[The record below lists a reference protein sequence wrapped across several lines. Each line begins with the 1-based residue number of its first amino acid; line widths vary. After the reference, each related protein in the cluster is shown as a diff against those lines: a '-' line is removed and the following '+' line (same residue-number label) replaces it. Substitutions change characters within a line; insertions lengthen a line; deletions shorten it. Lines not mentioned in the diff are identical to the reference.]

1 MRRRPTPWR
10 LTTSAALVTLLVVG
24 AGFLVT
30 RSTGARDLLAS
41 AAGSP
46 RAARRHPAAVRTAAP
61 TAPTAAAPPV
71 RGTEPFTV
79 LRARPTAAAA
89 RTPQPAQRHQKQL
102 AQRRQQQPRKQHR
115 MQHRPAPP
123 PQLDFTISSF
133 NALGASHTVPGGTH
147 PTYAPGP
154 ERARWAAGLLAAH
167 GVEVVGF
174 QELQAPQLSMLE
186 RVAPGYAFYP
196 GFSQGRL
203 GTENSIAWRTDTWQL
218 VRANTVSI
226 PYFNGH
232 RRAMPYVLL
241 RNAATGLE
249 VYVANFHNPASVP
262 RFRDQQHWRD
272 VATGMEISL
281 VNTLHQETGLP
292 VFVTGDMNERDE
304 YFCRVTAGTGMVAAA
319 GGSNTG
325 SCAPPRPIGIDW
337 IFGTPGV
344 QFSGYT
350 VDRSPL
356 VQRTTDHPV
365 VISQVHLTGPSAGR

>member
-1 MRRRPTPWR
+1 
-10 LTTSAALVTLLVVG
+10 
-24 AGFLVT
+24 
-30 RSTGARDLLAS
+30 
-41 AAGSP
+41 
-46 RAARRHPAAVRTAAP
+46 
-61 TAPTAAAPPV
+61 
-71 RGTEPFTV
+71 
-79 LRARPTAAAA
+79 
-89 RTPQPAQRHQKQL
+89 
-102 AQRRQQQPRKQHR
+102 
-115 MQHRPAPP
+115 
-123 PQLDFTISSF
+123 
-133 NALGASHTVPGGTH
+133 
-147 PTYAPGP
+147 
-154 ERARWAAGLLAAH
+154 
-167 GVEVVGF
+167 
-174 QELQAPQLSMLE
+174 
-186 RVAPGYAFYP
+186 
-196 GFSQGRL
+196 
-203 GTENSIAWRTDTWQL
+203 
-218 VRANTVSI
+218 
-226 PYFNGH
+226 
-232 RRAMPYVLL
+232 
-241 RNAATGLE
+241 NAATGLE

-304 YFCRVTAGTGMVAAA
+304 YFCRITAGTGMVAAA